1 MPFTALQSAFDSL
14 FPAGL
19 QWYWKADFF
28 TEISD
33 PAIET
38 HLKYGKQLPTGL
50 SGMHLY
56 PIDGAVSRVP
66 HDATAFAWRDGG
78 WAGVIAD
85 IDPDPANAGRMA
97 AWAQDYWQDLHPAA
111 AGGGYVNFLMDKGQD
126 RVKAAYR
133 GNYDRLA
140 RIKNR
145 YDPATSST
153 STRTSSQRNPRDR
166 PDRGQP
172 AGAAADPPP
181 GRRRGQR
188 LEAQRHRR

>member
-1 MPFTALQSAFDSL
+1 MPFTALQSMFDGL

-28 TEISD
+28 HEISD
-33 PAIET
+33 VAIDV
-38 HLKYGKQLPTGL
+38 HVKYGAQLPTGL

-78 WAGVIAD
+78 WAGVIAG
-85 IDPDPANAGRMA
+85 IDPDPANAGRLA
-97 AWAQDYWQDLHPAA
+97 AWARDYWGELHPAS
-111 AGGGYVNFLMDKGQD
+111 AGGGYVNFLMEEGQD

-140 RIKNR
+140 QIKNR
-145 YDPATSST
+145 YDPGNIFHIN
-153 STRTSSQRNPRDR
+153 QNI
-166 PDRGQP
+166 QP
-172 AGAAADPPP
+172 AQTA
-181 GRRRGQR
+181 RST
-188 LEAQRHRR
+188 